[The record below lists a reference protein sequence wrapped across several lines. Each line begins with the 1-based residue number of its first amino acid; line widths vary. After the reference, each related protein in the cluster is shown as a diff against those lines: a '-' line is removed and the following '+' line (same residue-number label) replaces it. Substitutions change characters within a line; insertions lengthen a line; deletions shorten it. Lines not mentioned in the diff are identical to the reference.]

1 MAKTPQQKE
10 RLRQARV
17 TARTAAQD
25 PLVVPPVAAILSLIV
40 PGLGQVASRQT
51 QRGILILSAFA
62 TSVAIFA
69 WRISDLGRRVDGL
82 WPTIQRALE
91 RRPGFFFLVAIA
103 LALVWLVSVWDAFLC
118 SRDRKRPTTGI
129 FALVLT
135 GFFVL
140 GWQIAEIDVVKLIR
154 EAPEAL
160 PPLSRVM
167 WPWAAAIEYDE
178 EALIGGANVLAGEGP
193 APERAPKVEGEP
205 YIFVEPNV
213 GRMST
218 QDENYRPV
226 PGTRITITGT
236 GFAPNAETEIWWEDP
251 VGNEFRPREDGE
263 YIIFQTDGNGEFQIE
278 MTMPYRLTPPSA
290 EGPFLHS
297 IEARQVSRVGPPKPS
312 EALRLTISRM
322 LETIFM
328 GMMATFFGII
338 FSIPVSFLAARNIM
352 SGSRLT
358 MAFYYITRTILNII
372 RSIEPLIWALIAVV
386 WVGLGPFAGIVALT
400 LHSIAALG
408 KLYSEAIE
416 GIDAGPIEA
425 IQATGANRLQTIMF
439 GVIPQMISPF
449 ISFSIY
455 RWDINVRMSTVIG
468 LVGGGGIGFL
478 LVQYIRLLDY
488 RSAGI
493 AVWFIAITVATLDY
507 VSAEIRNRLM

>member
-10 RLRQARV
+10 QLRQARV
-17 TARTAAQD
+17 TARTAVQK
-25 PLVVPPVAAILSLIV
+25 PLVAPPIAAILSFIL
-40 PGLGQVASRQT
+40 PGLGQIASRQA
-51 QRGILILSAFA
+51 QRGLLILSAFV

-69 WRISDLGRRVDGL
+69 WRIADLGRRIDGL
-82 WPTIQRALE
+82 GPTIQRALE
-91 RRPGFFFLVAIA
+91 RRPGFVSLVLVA
-103 LALVWLVSVWDAFLC
+103 LALVWIVSIWDAFLC
-118 SRDRKRPTTGI
+118 SREKKRPTTGVFV
-129 FALVLT
+129 FALA

-140 GWQIAEIDVVKLIR
+140 GWQIAEIDVVKLVR

-167 WPWAAAIEYDE
+167 WPWAAAIEYEE
-178 EALIGGANVLAGEGP
+178 EAVVAGADVLAGEGP
-193 APERAPKVEGEP
+193 APDRAPQVEGEP
-205 YIFVEPNV
+205 YILVEPNV
-213 GRMST
+213 GQMSS

-226 PGTRITITGT
+226 PGTRITITGS

-263 YIIFQTDGNGEFQIE
+263 YIIIRTDDDGTFQFE

-290 EGPFLHS
+290 EGPFVHT
-297 IEARQVSRVGPPKPS
+297 IEARQVSSVGPPRPS

-358 MAFYYITRTILNII
+358 MALYYITRTILNII